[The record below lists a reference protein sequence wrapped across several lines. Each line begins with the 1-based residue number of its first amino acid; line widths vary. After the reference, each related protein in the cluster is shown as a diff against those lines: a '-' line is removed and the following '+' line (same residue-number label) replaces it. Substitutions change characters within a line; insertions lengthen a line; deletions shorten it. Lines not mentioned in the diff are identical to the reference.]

1 MIVVMKA
8 DATTAQI
15 EHMAQH
21 ISSLGLTPQVIHGTH
36 QTVIAALGDE
46 RPGLTEV
53 LEPGEGVEK
62 VLPIMAPYK
71 RASSELKRERTVVKA
86 RGLEVGGTKVSVIAG
101 PCSVES
107 EEQIVAIARTLKQL
121 GASALRGGA
130 FKPRTSPYSFQG
142 HKELGL
148 KMLAVARAETGLAI
162 VTEVMAPEHVPLV
175 AEYADVLQI
184 GARNMQNY
192 QLLQAVGDSG
202 KPAML
207 KRGMS
212 ATMEEFLLAA
222 EYILDRGNPNVMLCE
237 RGIRTYEEHTR
248 FTLPLATVPYL
259 HDKSHLPVVVDPSH
273 GTGKAKLVAPMS
285 KAAVAAG
292 ADALIIEVHDDP
304 EHAVSDGPDD
314 HARRLRPAHGPVP
327 PDRRSGGSDDV
338 TGLQWGLATARGR
351 VPPCRR
357 HSCRGGRGGATAWPE
372 PFRPAW
378 AGPRRTGRIPRATR
392 RPPCRAPRPG
402 RP

>member
-1 MIVVMKA
+1 MIVVMKP
-8 DATTAQI
+8 DASSDQVD
-15 EHMAQH
+15 HMVAH
-21 ISSLGLTPQVIHGTH
+21 ITSLGLTPQVIRGTH
-36 QTVIAALGDE
+36 QTVIAALGEE
-46 RPGLTEV
+46 RPGLTEA

-71 RASSELKRERTVVKA
+71 RASSELKSERTVV
-86 RGLEVGGTKVSVIAG
+86 RTQGLEVGGVRIAVIAG

-107 EEQIVAIARTLKQL
+107 EEQIVSLARKLKAH
-121 GASALRGGA
+121 GATGLRGGA

-142 HKELGL
+142 HKEDGL
-148 KMLAVARAETGLAI
+148 KMLAAAREATGLAI
-162 VTEVMAPEHVPLV
+162 VTEVMAPEHVPMV
-175 AEYADVLQI
+175 AAYADVLQI

-202 KPAML
+202 KAALL

-212 ATMEEFLLAA
+212 ATIDEFLLAA

-237 RGIRTYEEHTR
+237 RGIRTYEDHTR

-273 GTGKAKLVAPMS
+273 GTGKARLVTPMC

-304 EHAVSDGPDD
+304 EHAVSDGSQTIT
-314 HARRLRPAHGPVP
+314 PAAF
-327 PDRRSGGSDDV
+327 
-338 TGLQWGLATARGR
+338 ATMMEM
-351 VPPCRR
+351 C
-357 HSCRGGRGGATAWPE
+357 
-372 PFRPAW
+372 
-378 AGPRRTGRIPRATR
+378 GRIAGAVDRTM
-392 RPPCRAPRPG
+392 
-402 RP
+402 